1 MGLAWITD
9 DAGRP
14 VADEP
19 DRDWPAGPRHR
30 RPTLLARSGQL
41 VAGRLTALAGAAPD
55 PAHHRASGS
64 GPGPGSGGGHQGGP
78 HPVRRASLPARRYWA

>member
-19 DRDWPAGPRHR
+19 DRDWAPGPRHR
-30 RPTLLARSGQL
+30 RPTLLARGGQV
-41 VAGRLTALAGAAPD
+41 VAGRLTALAGADTD
-55 PAHHRASGS
+55 PAHQRAAGPGRS
-64 GPGPGSGGGHQGGP
+64 GPGGP
-78 HPVRRASLPARRYWA
+78 HPVRRASLPARRYWP